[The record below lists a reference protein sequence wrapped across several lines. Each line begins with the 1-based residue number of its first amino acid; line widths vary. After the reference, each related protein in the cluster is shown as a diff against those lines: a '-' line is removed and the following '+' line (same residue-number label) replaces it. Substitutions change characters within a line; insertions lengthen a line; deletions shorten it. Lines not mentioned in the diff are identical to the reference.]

1 MKRHLVLAALLTLTP
16 LAHAGSGNV
25 APRAVTPFGAPKAL
39 PANALV
45 RPSQTWILTG
55 TTAGGERISRD
66 LKLSAQAPEW
76 DDGWDFDADNGPFSW
91 NPEDRLMIAADVL
104 TGMDEDSD
112 IHLCL
117 GMVEG
122 GGARGVLFS
131 GSLEEIQ
138 ERVSQ
143 LEGATGD
150 PRTADELVQA
160 VRKAGVNAG
169 TCTLTLKR

>member
-16 LAHAGSGNV
+16 LAHAGSGNA
-25 APRAVTPFGAPKAL
+25 APRAVTPFGTPKAL

-45 RPSQTWILTG
+45 RPGQTWVMTG
-55 TTAGGERISRD
+55 TTADGERISRE

-91 NPEDRLMIAADVL
+91 QPDNRTLLATDIL
-104 TGMDEDSD
+104 TGMTDDTD
-112 IHLCL
+112 IHMCL

-122 GGARGVLFS
+122 AGARGVLLS
-131 GSLEEIQ
+131 GDLDILQSYITKLDA
-138 ERVSQ
+138 
-143 LEGATGD
+143 ATGE
-150 PRTADELVQA
+150 PRNADELLQA
-160 VRKAGVNAG
+160 VRNAGVNAG